1 MAPLDMIRQPY
12 GDGSGECCLEVMAS
26 TTATPEQLRVLMDLI
41 PGFEYCDFDRLT
53 GERAIL
59 VGAYR
64 WC

>member
-1 MAPLDMIRQPY
+1 MSPHDMIRQPY

-53 GERAIL
+53 GEGKAIFYVL
-59 VGAYR
+59 
-64 WC
+64 